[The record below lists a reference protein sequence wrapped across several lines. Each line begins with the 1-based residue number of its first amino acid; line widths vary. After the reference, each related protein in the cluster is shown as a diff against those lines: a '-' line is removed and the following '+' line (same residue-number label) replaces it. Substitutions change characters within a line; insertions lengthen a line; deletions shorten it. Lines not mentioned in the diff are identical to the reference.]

1 MYRDMA
7 LNLISIYFKN
17 PFILGN
23 NGGKTTEEFIVI
35 RLKDISNTLNY
46 VRDWQP
52 HNETAFAIRM
62 VMQCVCECKERP
74 EVVFMLSNL
83 EKSLFGR
90 LLIPAPSTGLL
101 SSCVS

>member
-1 MYRDMA
+1 MEEKQQ
-7 LNLISIYFKN
+7 KN
-17 PFILGN
+17 SYID
-23 NGGKTTEEFIVI
+23 

-52 HNETAFAIRM
+52 HNETSFVIRI
-62 VMQCVCECKERP
+62 VMQCVCACKERP
-74 EVVFMLSNL
+74 EVVFMPSNL
-83 EKSLFGR
+83 EKSLLGR